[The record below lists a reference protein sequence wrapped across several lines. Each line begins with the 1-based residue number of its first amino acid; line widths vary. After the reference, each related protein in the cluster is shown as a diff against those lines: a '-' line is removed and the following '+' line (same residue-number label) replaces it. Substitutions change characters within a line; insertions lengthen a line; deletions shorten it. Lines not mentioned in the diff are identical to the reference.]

1 MANESSSR
9 QGDVITGRF
18 RRGPNRLVFQWSILE
33 TEKDRTMGREPEPQQ
48 PEQSCSCSQLQ
59 FAEPSRKGS
68 IVKCLL
74 VPAHF
79 S

>member
-9 QGDVITGRF
+9 QGDVITSRF
-18 RRGPNRLVFQWSILE
+18 RRGPNRLVFQRSILE
-33 TEKDRTMGREPEPQQ
+33 TEKDRTTGREPELQQ
-48 PEQSCSCSQLQ
+48 PEQSCSCSRLQ